1 MLGTRLESMDALD
14 LLAAMAAVGVV
25 AEKLAGILA
34 AVEAEALV
42 VVVVFR
48 VCCADEC
55 LARHRSMIVMVFLV
69 LQTAIVK
76 IPAACNSCSGIENEA
91 QRIELV
97 ALAHTGAAVPE

>member
-1 MLGTRLESMDALD
+1 MLGTRLESMGVSD

-25 AEKLAGILA
+25 AGKLAGIPA

-42 VVVVFR
+42 VAVFR
-48 VCCADEC
+48 ACCADEC
-55 LARHRSMIVMVFLV
+55 LARRRSMIAMVFLV

-76 IPAACNSCSGIENEA
+76 IPAACRSCSGIENEA
-91 QRIELV
+91 QHIELV